1 MTLLVEY
8 KAEEVITG
16 INLDTILLVRTLIL
30 GWSLNLMFVY
40 RVEV

>member
-16 INLDTILLVRTLIL
+16 INLDTIFSVSRQNACQSL
-30 GWSLNLMFVY
+30 WSSN
-40 RVEV
+40 E